1 MFAPRGWLKRPVP
14 RMIYRTV
21 QGSDL
26 FDKAW
31 YRSTQLSAL
40 EKLVDPIWH
49 YLDTG
54 WKKGLNPSPR
64 FDTNY
69 YLRTNPDVQDL
80 GLHPLFH
87 YLKYGI
93 GEHRHPVATS
103 LQELERL
110 EPSASALRLIT
121 VPGGSPAR
129 LTMVIDDHTP
139 RDSAMPHARILLAGL
154 ELARSHSVRLRVI
167 DRRSAPEDLQ
177 ITAVTSLSTGK
188 TPVEYVVL
196 SATNE
201 GKDLSAFKD
210 EVFVATSWSSAEAL
224 TKNLDPA
231 RIRYIVSDDELRLH
245 GDSDATGVARLMLN
259 TLTGQLLTLDPH
271 LVHNL
276 GTKAG
281 GATSSLNW
289 TPDWGTKKSQKT
301 PTAARKTTVTVDLD
315 VRASGQR
322 VRSTLAALSASVA
335 EGILDPTKHEVV
347 ILSPS
352 TKPINLAA
360 SLVAEMR
367 QASSLPEALDTA
379 GETDVLVTL
388 ARPFCLGLLER
399 AVLNHGG
406 TVVSR
411 YSGKTAGSGRLIRV
425 EPTIEAILDA
435 LREALA
441 KPNG

>member
-1 MFAPRGWLKRPVP
+1 
-14 RMIYRTV
+14 MIYRTL

-26 FDKAW
+26 FDKTW
-31 YRSTQLSAL
+31 YRATQLSAL

-64 FDTNY
+64 FNTNY

-80 GLHPLFH
+80 GLNPLFH

-129 LTMVIDDHTP
+129 LSMVIDDHTP
-139 RDSAMPHARILLAGL
+139 RDSAIPHARILLAGL

-188 TPVEYVVL
+188 TPVEYIVL
-196 SATNE
+196 GATNE
-201 GKDLSAFKD
+201 GKDLPAFND
-210 EVFVATSWSSAEAL
+210 EIFVATSWSSAEAL
-224 TKNLDPA
+224 VKSLDPT
-231 RIRYIVSDDELRLH
+231 RVRYIVSDDELRLQ
-245 GDSDATGVARLMLN
+245 GDSDSAGAARSMLATLSGE
-259 TLTGQLLTLDPH
+259 LLTLDAQ
-271 LVHNL
+271 LMQNL
-276 GTKAG
+276 GTKTG
-281 GATSSLNW
+281 GAPTSLNW
-289 TPDWGTKKSQKT
+289 TPDWGAKKSRKSPT
-301 PTAARKTTVTVDLD
+301 PARKTTVTVDLD
-315 VRASGQR
+315 VRASGHR
-322 VRSTLAALSASVA
+322 VRSTLAALSAAVA

-352 TKPINLAA
+352 TKPINLVA
-360 SLVAEMR
+360 SLVPQMR
-367 QASSLPEALDTA
+367 QASSLAEVLNTA
-379 GETDVLVTL
+379 GQTNVLITL
-388 ARPFCLGLLER
+388 ARPSCLGVLEH
-399 AVLNHGG
+399 AVLAHGG

-411 YSGKTAGSGRLIRV
+411 YSGKTAGLSTLISV
-425 EPTIEAILDA
+425 EPSMEAILDA

>member
-1 MFAPRGWLKRPVP
+1 
-14 RMIYRTV
+14 MIYRTV
-21 QGSDL
+21 QGSDF

-80 GLHPLFH
+80 GLNPLFH

-129 LTMVIDDHTP
+129 LSMVIDDHTP
-139 RDSAMPHARILLAGL
+139 RDSGVPHARILLAGL
-154 ELARSHSVRLRVI
+154 ELARSHSARLRVI

-177 ITAVTSLSTGK
+177 ITAVTSLSAGK
-188 TPVEYVVL
+188 TPVEY
-196 SATNE
+196 SAMGANNE
-201 GKDLSAFKD
+201 GKDLPAFND

-231 RIRYIVSDDELRLH
+231 RVRYLVSDDELRLY
-245 GDSDATGVARLMLN
+245 GDSDATGVAGFMLGN
-259 TLTGQLLTLDPH
+259 LPEQLLTLDPH
-271 LVHNL
+271 LMQNL

-281 GATSSLNW
+281 GTLASLNW
-289 TPDWGTKKSQKT
+289 TPAWDTKKSQKSPT
-301 PTAARKTTVTVDLD
+301 PARKTTVTVDLD

-322 VRSTLAALSASVA
+322 VRSTLAALSAAVA

-360 SLVAEMR
+360 SLVPQVR
-367 QASSLPEALDTA
+367 PASSLAEALDTA
-379 GETDVLVTL
+379 GETDVLITL
-388 ARPFCLGLLER
+388 ARPSCLGLLEH
-399 AVLNHGG
+399 AVLTHGG

-411 YSGKTAGSGRLIRV
+411 YPGRTTGSGTLITV

-435 LREALA
+435 FREALA
-441 KPNG
+441 NPNG